1 VPTTLPNPGAAGTP
15 SSPGSADALL
25 KDFYLPKI
33 VSLLNEKHELLKKL
47 GRDPSKF
54 SGRQVK
60 FPVTTGRENGIG
72 ARSENSSLPRASVA
86 RTVQA
91 SIYSKTLTGRT
102 QFTGQMMEKS
112 KSDRGAFAQEAKRQM
127 EMLTEGLLD
136 DTNRQLYGVEVTVND
151 ADGTAF
157 TGKTGLFGYV
167 TSGQASAT
175 QTLSTTANLV
185 KGMSICFGTTAEF
198 GSGSWSTQVIDSVD
212 SATQITLENSVT
224 TATNDGV
231 TRGDADGV
239 AFDAELTGLEFIIK
253 SSGTFQGISATTYPN
268 WKSTVTDASSGY
280 YLDDDRIQAML
291 DTIGDNCGTEP
302 DMIVCHRTQR
312 RLYLSTLLPSKRFA
326 GQDLKGGF
334 ANGLS
339 YQGGDKPVPLFVD
352 KHCPTTTAYFLN
364 TGDIT
369 MFVEQDWQWM
379 EEDGA
384 ILNRVAGKFNYEA
397 TMTAMKELGC
407 FRRNSHGKYTNLA
420 TS

>member
-1 VPTTLPNPGAAGTP
+1 MPTTLPNPGAAGTP

-33 VSLLNEKHELLKKL
+33 VSLLNEKHALLEKL
-47 GRDPSKF
+47 GRDPSRF

-91 SIYSKTLTGRT
+91 AIYSKTLTGRT

-127 EMLTEGLLD
+127 EMLTEGIYD
-136 DTNRQLYGVEVTVND
+136 DTNRQLYGVEVTV
-151 ADGTAF
+151 GSF

-167 TSGQASAT
+167 TSGAT
-175 QTLSTTANLV
+175 NAIQTLSSTANLV
-185 KGMSICFGTTAEF
+185 KGMSICFGTVAEF
-198 GSGSWSTQVIDSVD
+198 GNGSWTTGIIDSVD
-212 SATQITLENSVT
+212 SATQITLEASVT
-224 TATNDGV
+224 TVTDDGV

-239 AFDAELTGLEFIIK
+239 AYDAELTGLEFIVQD
-253 SSGTFQGISATTYPN
+253 SGTFQGISATTYPN
-268 WKSTVTDASSGY
+268 WKSTVVNASSGY
-280 YLDDDRIQAML
+280 YLNDDYIQSML

-302 DMIVCHRTQR
+302 DVIVTHRTQR

-326 GQDLKGGF
+326 GQDVKGGF
-334 ANGLS
+334 AGTLA
-339 YQGGDKPVPLFVD
+339 YQGGDKPVPIMVD
-352 KHCPTTTAYFLN
+352 KQCPSTTAYFLT
-364 TGDIT
+364 TGDIK
-369 MFVEQDWQWM
+369 MFVEQDWMWM

-384 ILNRVAGKFNYEA
+384 ILNRVVGKFNYEA
-397 TMTAMKELGC
+397 TMTSMRELGC

-420 TS
+420 TAAA